1 MKSRLAASGRRRGRA
16 GLGALFIS
24 VTLAL
29 TVACGVTLGSGKPES
44 ELFQRLTV
52 TGDFTPGAQLTLTL
66 DYSQVYPAAFR
77 IVCDLLEP
85 GRPTPTSP
93 PVPTLPFGAEPAP
106 TVPRIPKPETT
117 PVNRV
122 LEILNVPIGENG
134 LETTP
139 TSDRPFDDVTPVL
152 DSLTATFTAP
162 EPGRYIVRCYTPV
175 DDNNQTRK
183 TIRIRQAS

>member
-1 MKSRLAASGRRRGRA
+1 MKSGLAASGRRRGRA
-16 GLGALFIS
+16 GPGAVFIS
-24 VTLAL
+24 GAAAL
-29 TVACGVTLGSGKPES
+29 TVACGVTLGSGTPES

-52 TGDFTPGAQLTLTL
+52 TGDFTPGAQLTLKL
-66 DYSQVYPAAFR
+66 DYSQVYPAAYR
-77 IVCDLLEP
+77 IACDLLEP
-85 GRPTPTSP
+85 GRPTPTP
-93 PVPTLPFGAEPAP
+93 PAVPTLPLGAKPSP

-134 LETTP
+134 LRATP

-152 DSLTATFTAP
+152 ESLTATFTAP

-175 DDNNQTRK
+175 DDNNQVRK